1 MFALVL
7 LFPITMYSQCILTS
21 DTENVIGTDLV
32 GEWRLNPVL
41 TNNLCPN
48 YIGWL
53 DVTSVLFSYDP
64 RIVDALPAEDCEMMI
79 DFPLYLSGKMTLIR
93 GNNTEPE
100 PTAHPYVLSSLDGYP
115 HLIYWQEELTTESF
129 NLSMAKAEDKN
140 TVWFWLFEISG
151 HF

>member
-1 MFALVL
+1 MLSLTTLQSLTIIISSTTLLV
-7 LFPITMYSQCILTS
+7 TS

-53 DVTSVLFSYDP
+53 DVTSVLFSYNP
-64 RIVDALPAEDCEMMI
+64 RIVDALPAEDCERMI

-93 GNNTEPE
+93 GNNTEPDST
-100 PTAHPYVLSSLDGYP
+100 PTLM
-115 HLIYWQEELTTESF
+115 F
-129 NLSMAKAEDKN
+129 
-140 TVWFWLFEISG
+140 
-151 HF
+151 